1 MTTETKDKIKGWL
14 WAINL
19 SLLSFIA
26 AGMGWLLVTMNG
38 RVESNQTDIIELKII
53 TYNLATAYTEHQK
66 NDDKLWQSLEQ
77 WKAAMSQEM
86 NKRKEEYM
94 ELWKLQ
100 RRGSGTDMT
109 KYK

>member
-1 MTTETKDKIKGWL
+1 MTTETKDKLRAWL
-14 WAINL
+14 WAVNL
-19 SLLSFIA
+19 SLLGFIA
-26 AGMGWLLVTMNG
+26 IGMGWLITNLNG
-38 RVESNQTDIIELKII
+38 QVQSNQAEITELKII
-53 TYNLATAYTEHQK
+53 TYNLATAYGEHQK

-86 NKRKEEYM
+86 DKRKEEYM

-100 RRGSGTDMT
+100 RRGSGTDMN